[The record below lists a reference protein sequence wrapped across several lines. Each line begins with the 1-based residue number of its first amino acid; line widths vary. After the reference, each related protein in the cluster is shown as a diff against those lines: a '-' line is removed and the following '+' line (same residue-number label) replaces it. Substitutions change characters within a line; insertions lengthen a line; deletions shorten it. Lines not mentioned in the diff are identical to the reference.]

1 MQRFITIQQTPTYR
15 FNGST
20 YTPVGSLPVG
30 TELDFVTI
38 AKNSAGREVGT
49 LANGMRMFIDTLAP
63 LLEDK
68 VTVKASRLYLG
79 LWALAAAFVGYK
91 GYQYYK
97 KKNKD

>member
-1 MQRFITIQQTPTYR
+1 MQRYITIQQTPTYR
-15 FNGST
+15 YDGRT
-20 YTPVGSLPVG
+20 YTQVGSLPVG
-30 TELDFVTI
+30 TELDFVSVD
-38 AKNSAGREVGT
+38 KNSAGREVGT

-79 LWALAAAFVGYK
+79 LWAVVAAFVGYK

-97 KKNKD
+97 KKSK